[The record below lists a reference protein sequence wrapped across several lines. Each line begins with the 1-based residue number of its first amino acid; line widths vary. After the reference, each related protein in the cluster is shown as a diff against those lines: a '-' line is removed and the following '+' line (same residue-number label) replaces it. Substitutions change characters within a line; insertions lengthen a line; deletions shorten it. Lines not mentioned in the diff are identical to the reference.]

1 MRAGNNGI
9 SADTVKNIQFG
20 AGTIHKGL
28 KYDYVLLKTEP
39 TDFKTAYQKYYTRTG
54 NEAPYSYTA
63 LKSAAQTFE
72 LNKYYSKGWN
82 FEESCV
88 GATKGGS
95 SVKIA
100 PEFYTVEPDGSSVAV
115 KNFKRKIGETATMDV
130 NLLELNADMIKA
142 SVIGADGVSEIEGMA
157 VIESKDAIEEGDYWE
172 NIAFVGET
180 LDGKNII
187 VILPNAL
194 CTSGL
199 SIEGKSG
206 EESVGKFT
214 FECHGD
220 SNDSLTTLPYKI
232 YYPTATV

>member
-9 SADTVKNIQFG
+9 NENTVKNIQFG

-28 KYDYVLLKTEP
+28 KY
-39 TDFKTAYQKYYTRTG
+39 TDG
-54 NEAPYSYTA
+54 S
-63 LKSAAQTFE
+63 
-72 LNKYYSKGWN
+72 GWN

-95 SVKIA
+95 SVKIV
-100 PEFYTVEPDGSSVAV
+100 PEFYTVQPDGSSVAV

-142 SVIGADGVSEIEGMA
+142 SVIGADGESDVEGMNLI
-157 VIESKDAIEEGDYWE
+157 VSKDAIVEGDYWE

-180 LDGKNII
+180 LDNKNII

-199 SIEGKSG
+199 SVEGKNG
-206 EESVGKFT
+206 EEAVGKFT

-220 SNDSLTTLPYKI
+220 ANESLTTLPYQI
-232 YYPTATV
+232 YYPNAE

>member
-9 SADTVKNIQFG
+9 TADTVNNIQFG

-28 KYDYVLLKTEP
+28 KYSTE
-39 TDFKTAYQKYYTRTG
+39 TT
-54 NEAPYSYTA
+54 S
-63 LKSAAQTFE
+63 
-72 LNKYYSKGWN
+72 WN

-95 SVKIA
+95 SVKIE
-100 PEFYTVEPDGSSVAV
+100 PEFYAVEPDGSSVAV
-115 KNFKRKIGETATMDV
+115 KDFKRKIGEKATMEI
-130 NLLELNADMIKA
+130 NLLELNPEMIKA
-142 SVIGADGVSEIEGMA
+142 SVIGKDGECNIEGMSL
-157 VIESKDAIEEGDYWE
+157 IESKEDIAEGDYWE

-180 LDGKNII
+180 LAGKKII
-187 VILPNAL
+187 AILPNAL

-220 SNDSLTTLPYKI
+220 ANESLTTLPYKI
-232 YYPTATV
+232 YYPTAG

>member
-9 SADTVKNIQFG
+9 TENTVKNIQFG

-28 KYDYVLLKTEP
+28 KYT
-39 TDFKTAYQKYYTRTG
+39 T
-54 NEAPYSYTA
+54 
-63 LKSAAQTFE
+63 
-72 LNKYYSKGWN
+72 NKWN

-95 SVKIA
+95 SVKIT
-100 PEFYTVEPDGSSVAV
+100 PEIYTVEPDGSSVAV
-115 KNFKRKIGETATMDV
+115 KDFKRKVGETAEMEI

-142 SVIGADGVSEIEGMA
+142 SVIGEEGEA
-157 VIESKDAIEEGDYWE
+157 SNITGYTLIQSKGDITAGDYWE

-220 SNDSLTTLPYKI
+220 ARESLTTLPYQI
-232 YYPTATV
+232 YYPTQG

>member
-9 SADTVKNIQFG
+9 TGDTVNNIQFG

-28 KYDYVLLKTEP
+28 KYTEG
-39 TDFKTAYQKYYTRTG
+39 D
-54 NEAPYSYTA
+54 
-63 LKSAAQTFE
+63 
-72 LNKYYSKGWN
+72 GWN

-95 SVKIA
+95 SVKIV

-115 KNFKRKIGETATMDV
+115 MNFKRKIGETAEIEV
-130 NLLELNADMIKA
+130 NLLELTPELIA
-142 SVIGADGVSEIEGMA
+142 SAVIGAEGDSEVKNYRLIT
-157 VIESKDAIEEGDYWE
+157 SKGNIEEGDYWE

-180 LDGKNII
+180 LANKQII

-199 SIEGKSG
+199 TIEGKNG
-206 EESVGKFT
+206 EESVAKFT
-214 FECHGD
+214 FVCHGD
-220 SNDSLTTLPYKI
+220 ANESLTTLPYQI
-232 YYPTATV
+232 YYPNNEPM

>member
-1 MRAGNNGI
+1 MRAGNNGVTEK
-9 SADTVKNIQFG
+9 TVKNIQFG

-28 KYDYVLLKTEP
+28 KYSS
-39 TDFKTAYQKYYTRTG
+39 
-54 NEAPYSYTA
+54 NS
-63 LKSAAQTFE
+63 
-72 LNKYYSKGWN
+72 WN
-82 FEESCV
+82 FEESLI

-95 SVKIA
+95 TVKIE
-100 PEFYTVEPDGSSVAV
+100 PEFYSVQPDGSTVAI
-115 KNFKRKIGETATMDV
+115 KNFKRKIGEKATMDV
-130 NLLELNADMIKA
+130 NLIEINPDMIKA
-142 SVIGADGVSEIEGMA
+142 SVVGADGVSNIEGYSL
-157 VIESKDAIEEGDYWE
+157 IESKDAIEEGDYFE

-187 VILPNAL
+187 VILDNAL

-220 SNDSLTTLPYKI
+220 ASASLTTLPYHI
-232 YYPTATV
+232 YYPTAL

>member
-9 SADTVKNIQFG
+9 TENTAKNIQFG

-28 KYDYVLLKTEP
+28 KYTSE
-39 TDFKTAYQKYYTRTG
+39 T
-54 NEAPYSYTA
+54 
-63 LKSAAQTFE
+63 
-72 LNKYYSKGWN
+72 GWN

-95 SVKIA
+95 SVKIE
-100 PEFYTVEPDGSSVAV
+100 PQFYAVEPDGSSVAV
-115 KNFKRKIGETATMDV
+115 KNFNRKIGENAEMEI
-130 NLLELNADMIKA
+130 NLLELNADMLKA
-142 SVIGADGVSEIEGMA
+142 SVIGEEGESDIEGYA
-157 VIESKDAIEEGDYWE
+157 LIQSKGEITEGDYWE
-172 NIAFVGET
+172 NTAFVGET
-180 LDGKNII
+180 LEGKNII

-214 FECHGD
+214 FKCHSD
-220 SNDSLTTLPYKI
+220 ANESLTTLPYKI
-232 YYPTATV
+232 YYPTEG

>member
-9 SADTVKNIQFG
+9 TAETVKNIQFG

-28 KYDYVLLKTEP
+28 KY
-39 TDFKTAYQKYYTRTG
+39 
-54 NEAPYSYTA
+54 
-63 LKSAAQTFE
+63 KSET
-72 LNKYYSKGWN
+72 SSWN

-95 SVKIA
+95 SVKIT

-142 SVIGADGVSEIEGMA
+142 SVIGADGASEIEGMSL
-157 VIESKDAIEEGDYWE
+157 IKSKDAIAEGDYWE

-180 LDGKNII
+180 LDNKNII

-206 EESVGKFT
+206 EESVSKFT
-214 FECHGD
+214 FECDGD
-220 SNDSLTTLPYKI
+220 ANESLTTLPYQI
-232 YYPTATV
+232 YYPTTT

>member
-9 SADTVKNIQFG
+9 TSETVKNIQFG

-28 KYDYVLLKTEP
+28 KFTPGLESNPGT
-39 TDFKTAYQKYYTRTG
+39 
-54 NEAPYSYTA
+54 
-63 LKSAAQTFE
+63 
-72 LNKYYSKGWN
+72 WN

-95 SVKIA
+95 SVKIV
-100 PEFYTVEPDGSSVAV
+100 PEFYTVQPDGSSVAV
-115 KNFKRKIGETATMDV
+115 KDFKRKTGEKAEMEV
-130 NLLELNADMIKA
+130 NLLELNADMLKA
-142 SVIGADGVSEIEGMA
+142 SVIGKDGVCDIEGMSL
-157 VIESKDAIEEGDYWE
+157 IESKDAIASGDYWE

-180 LDGKNII
+180 LDNKNII

-199 SIEGKSG
+199 TIEGKNG
-206 EESVGKFT
+206 EENVGKFT

-220 SNDSLTTLPYKI
+220 ASESLTTLPYKI
-232 YYPTATV
+232 YYPTTV

>member
-9 SADTVKNIQFG
+9 TSETVKNIQFG

-28 KYDYVLLKTEP
+28 KYEEGT
-39 TDFKTAYQKYYTRTG
+39 
-54 NEAPYSYTA
+54 
-63 LKSAAQTFE
+63 
-72 LNKYYSKGWN
+72 GWN
-82 FEESCV
+82 FEASCV

-95 SVKIA
+95 SVKIV
-100 PEFYTVEPDGSSVAV
+100 PEFYTVAPDGSSVAV
-115 KNFKRKIGETATMDV
+115 KDFKRKIGETATMDV

-142 SVIGADGVSEIEGMA
+142 SVVGKDGVSDIEGFNL
-157 VIESKDAIEEGDYWE
+157 IESKEAIESGDYWE

-180 LDGKNII
+180 LDNKQII

-199 SIEGKSG
+199 TIEGKSG

-220 SNDSLTTLPYKI
+220 ASESLVGLPYKI
-232 YYPTATV
+232 YYPAGATE

>member
-9 SADTVKNIQFG
+9 TAETVNNIQFG

-28 KYDYVLLKTEP
+28 KY
-39 TDFKTAYQKYYTRTG
+39 TAGLESNPGT
-54 NEAPYSYTA
+54 
-63 LKSAAQTFE
+63 
-72 LNKYYSKGWN
+72 WN

-95 SVKIA
+95 SVKIE
-100 PEFYTVEPDGSSVAV
+100 PEFYTVQPDGSSVAV
-115 KNFKRKIGETATMDV
+115 KDFKRKTGEKATMEV
-130 NLLELNADMIKA
+130 NLIELNADMIKA
-142 SVIGADGVSEIEGMA
+142 SVIGKDGESDVTGMA
-157 VIESKDAIEEGDYWE
+157 LIESKDTIEEGDYWE

-180 LDGKNII
+180 LAGKKII

-199 SIEGKSG
+199 SIDGKNG

-220 SNDSLTTLPYKI
+220 ANESLTTLPYKI
-232 YYPTATV
+232 YYPTAG

>member
-9 SADTVKNIQFG
+9 TADTIKNIQFG

-28 KYDYVLLKTEP
+28 KYSTE
-39 TDFKTAYQKYYTRTG
+39 TT
-54 NEAPYSYTA
+54 S
-63 LKSAAQTFE
+63 
-72 LNKYYSKGWN
+72 WN

-95 SVKIA
+95 SVKIT

-130 NLLELNADMIKA
+130 NLLELTADMVKA
-142 SVIGADGVSEIEGMA
+142 SVIGADGESEVSGYSLIK
-157 VIESKDAIEEGDYWE
+157 SKDSIVEGDYWE

-199 SIEGKSG
+199 ALDGKSG
-206 EESVGKFT
+206 EESVYKFT

-220 SNDSLTTLPYKI
+220 VNDSLTTLPYQI
-232 YYPTATV
+232 YYPTTV

>member
-1 MRAGNNGI
+1 MRAGNNGVTEK
-9 SADTVKNIQFG
+9 TVKNIQFG

-28 KYDYVLLKTEP
+28 KYS
-39 TDFKTAYQKYYTRTG
+39 TD
-54 NEAPYSYTA
+54 S
-63 LKSAAQTFE
+63 
-72 LNKYYSKGWN
+72 WN
-82 FEESCV
+82 FEESLI

-95 SVKIA
+95 TVKIE
-100 PEFYTVEPDGSSVAV
+100 PEFYSVQPDGSTVAI
-115 KNFKRKIGETATMDV
+115 KNFKRKIGEKATMDV
-130 NLLELNADMIKA
+130 NLIEINPDMIKA
-142 SVIGADGVSEIEGMA
+142 SVVGADGVSNIEGYSL
-157 VIESKDAIEEGDYWE
+157 IESKDSIEEGDYFE

-187 VILPNAL
+187 VILDNAL

-220 SNDSLTTLPYKI
+220 ASASLTTLPYHI
-232 YYPTATV
+232 YYPTAL